1 MQLPFIPP
9 YIQAIDFRIYITHSG
24 SYHRTIIYHTSVTE
38 SSREFNY
45 TITSLSRNETYE
57 VEISAGGEYQWC
69 FYNELIGNKS
79 EPVNV
84 TTNAEGMG
92 YYAVNCIY
100 TYTLISFGI
109 QDLQ

>member
-9 YIQAIDFRIYITHSG
+9 YIRAIDFRIYITHSG
-24 SYHRTIIYHTSVTE
+24 SYPRTITYHTTVTE

-45 TITSLSRNETYE
+45 TITRLSRNETYE
-57 VEISAGGEYQWC
+57 VEISAEGEYQWC
-69 FYNELIGNKS
+69 SYNELIGNKS

-92 YYAVNCIY
+92 YYAINCIY

-109 QDLQ
+109 QELQ